1 MLELAASIQQGVRGR
16 ELKEELL
23 SLIYIKRSW
32 TAREKLSLIPPSP
45 QQNKTKQNIPPPP
58 KNQPINKQQLSI
70 LHVRILEGVLRNIV
84 ASVKM
89 TGIWD
94 GIHKTLGI

>member
-32 TAREKLSLIPPSP
+32 TAREKLSLILPSP
-45 QQNKTKQNIPPPP
+45 QQ
-58 KNQPINKQQLSI
+58 
-70 LHVRILEGVLRNIV
+70 
-84 ASVKM
+84 
-89 TGIWD
+89 
-94 GIHKTLGI
+94 